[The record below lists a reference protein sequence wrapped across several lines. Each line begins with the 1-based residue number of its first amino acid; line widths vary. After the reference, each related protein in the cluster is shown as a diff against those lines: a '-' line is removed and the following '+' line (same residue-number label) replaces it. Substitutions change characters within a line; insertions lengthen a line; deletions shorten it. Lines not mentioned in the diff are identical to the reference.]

1 MHRPT
6 HVSGLHILIIDD
18 DEARRTELHRCC
30 EFLELECH
38 VFDFVTW
45 LQQGKSIELSGIVGV
60 LLGESSLPISLNK
73 LIADLD
79 AQGRMLPKVLVCD
92 WHELSSE
99 QFSRAGILGR
109 LDPPF
114 TYSAMLDLLHRCY
127 VFNASTADD
136 TVSGLDELV
145 GQSAS
150 ICEVKRLIVQVAAR
164 DINVMIT
171 GESGTGKE
179 VVARCLH
186 EQSSRSAGPFVP
198 VNCGA
203 IPGELLESELFGH
216 EKGAFT
222 GAISSRA
229 GRFELA
235 QGGTLFLDEIG
246 DMPLP
251 MQVKLLRVLQER
263 QFERVGGTRTIDA
276 DVRVIA
282 ATHKDL
288 ESMIEEGEFRE
299 DLYYRLNVFP
309 IEIPPLRERLDDLSL
324 LVNALI
330 ERLKTQGMWSYRF
343 HPSAMESLLRHPWA
357 GNVREL
363 ANLLERLAII
373 HPGGVV
379 GVSELPPKFRH
390 LEEPDPARYEVAEP
404 VVEKKEKK
412 GSDPGWGLTPFSS
425 VVLPDDGIELKPFLE
440 KLEQSLINQALER
453 CGNVVARAADELGV
467 RRTTLVEKMRKYGI
481 ARQ

>member
-1 MHRPT
+1 MHL
-6 HVSGLHILIIDD
+6 SGSNVLIIDD
-18 DEARRTELHRCC
+18 ALERRDHLQGIC
-30 EFLELECH
+30 EFLELQCH

-45 LQQGKSIELSGIVGV
+45 LQQGKSFDLSTTSVV
-60 LLGESSLPISLNK
+60 FLGESSLPISLNK
-73 LIADLD
+73 LIADLND
-79 AQGRMLPKVLVCD
+79 QERILPKVLVCD
-92 WHELSSE
+92 WPELSESDFE
-99 QFSRAGILGR
+99 NAGGVGHLQE
-109 LDPPF
+109 P
-114 TYSAMLDLLHRCY
+114 YSYAAMLDLLHHCY
-127 VFNASTADD
+127 VFSTQQH
-136 TVSGLDELV
+136 SPSHPELSSLV
-145 GQSAS
+145 GQSPS
-150 ICEVKRLIVQVAAR
+150 IIEVKRLIAQVAPR
-164 DINVMIT
+164 DISVLIT

-186 EQSSRSAGPFVP
+186 EQSARAEGPFVP

-203 IPGELLESELFGH
+203 IPAELLESELFGH

-251 MQVKLLRVLQER
+251 MQVKLLRVIQER
-263 QFERVGGTRTIDA
+263 QFERVGGTKTQEA
-276 DVRVIA
+276 DVRIIA

-288 ESMIEEGEFRE
+288 ETMIEAGEFRE

-309 IEIPPLRERLDDLSL
+309 IEMPALRERLDDLPL
-324 LVNALI
+324 LVNGLI
-330 ERLKTQGMWSYRF
+330 ERLKLEGIGSFRF
-343 HPSAMESLLRHPWA
+343 HPSALESLKKHPWQ

-373 HPGGVV
+373 YPDGIV

-390 LEEPDPARYEVAEP
+390 IEEPDPGRYAQDARQLSL
-404 VVEKKEKK
+404 VEE
-412 GSDPGWGLTPFSS
+412 TQIYTQA
-425 VVLPDDGIELKPFLE
+425 LPASGGVQLPPEGIELKRFLE
-440 KLEQSLINQALER
+440 KLERSLINQALER
-453 CGNVVARAADELGV
+453 CTNVVARAADELGI

-481 ARQ
+481 SRQ

>member
-1 MHRPT
+1 MHL
-6 HVSGLHILIIDD
+6 SGLHILIIDD
-18 DEARRTELHRCC
+18 DAERRAELHRCC
-30 EFLELECH
+30 RFLELECH

-45 LQQGKSIELSGIVGV
+45 LQQGKGIELGGMVGV
-60 LLGESSLPISLNK
+60 LLGESSLPISLDK
-73 LIADLD
+73 LIADFD
-79 AQGRMLPKVLVCD
+79 SHGRILPKMLVCD
-92 WHELSSE
+92 WHELSPE
-99 QFSRAGILGR
+99 RFAQAGILGR
-109 LDPPF
+109 LAPPF
-114 TYSAMLDLLHRCY
+114 TYSEMLDLLHRCY
-127 VFNASTADD
+127 VFGGAVPGEEVA
-136 TVSGLDELV
+136 GLDELV

-150 ICEVKRLIVQVAAR
+150 IREVKRLIVQVAPR

-186 EQSSRSAGPFVP
+186 QQSERCGGPFVP

-235 QGGTLFLDEIG
+235 RGGTLFLDEIG

-263 QFERVGGTRTIDA
+263 TFERVGGTRTIDA

-282 ATHKDL
+282 ATHKNL
-288 ESMIEEGEFRE
+288 EAMIEAGTFRE

-309 IEIPPLRERLDDLSL
+309 IEMPPLRERLDDLPL
-324 LVNALI
+324 LVSALV
-330 ERLKTQGMWSYRF
+330 ERLKAQGVGSYRF
-343 HPSAMESLLRHPWA
+343 HPSAMESLLRHSWA

-373 HPGGVV
+373 YPGGVV

-390 LEEPDPARYEVAEP
+390 LEEPDPSRYEALEGAQAAGGVPAAGAP
-404 VVEKKEKK
+404 ALSA
-412 GSDPGWGLTPFSS
+412 GGGD
-425 VVLPDDGIELKPFLE
+425 VVLPEQGIELKAFLE

-453 CGNVVARAADELGV
+453 CGNVVARAADELGI

>member
-1 MHRPT
+1 MQLSGS
-6 HVSGLHILIIDD
+6 HVLIIDD
-18 DEARRTELHRCC
+18 ALERRSSLQQICV
-30 EFLELECH
+30 FLELQCH

-45 LQQGKSIELSGIVGV
+45 LQQGKSFDLSSTAVV
-60 LLGESSLPISLNK
+60 FLGESSLPISLNK
-73 LIADLD
+73 LIADLND
-79 AQGRMLPKVLVCD
+79 QGRILPKVLVCE
-92 WHELSSE
+92 WSELSESDFE
-99 QFSRAGILGR
+99 KAGGVGHLQE
-109 LDPPF
+109 P
-114 TYSAMLDLLHRCY
+114 YSYASMLDLLHRCS
-127 VFNASTADD
+127 VFSSHQQSPSFPELSA
-136 TVSGLDELV
+136 LV
-145 GQSAS
+145 GQSLS
-150 ICEVKRLIVQVAAR
+150 ILEVKRLVSQVAPR
-164 DINVMIT
+164 DISVLIT

-186 EQSSRSAGPFVP
+186 EQSARADGPFVP

-251 MQVKLLRVLQER
+251 MQVKLLRVIQER
-263 QFERVGGTRTIDA
+263 QFERVGGTKTIEA
-276 DVRVIA
+276 NVRIIA

-288 ESMIEEGEFRE
+288 EAMIEAGEFRE

-309 IEIPPLRERLDDLSL
+309 IEMPALRDRLDDLPL
-324 LVNALI
+324 LVHGLI
-330 ERLKTQGMWSYRF
+330 ERLRNEGIGGFRF
-343 HPSAMESLLRHPWA
+343 HPSALESLVKHPWQ

-373 HPGGVV
+373 YPEGVV

-390 LEEPDPARYEVAEP
+390 IDEPDPDRYQQENA
-404 VVEKKEKK
+404 
-412 GSDPGWGLTPFSS
+412 SS
-425 VVLPDDGIELKPFLE
+425 ALPDRHTPVPVSGDVQLPPQGIELKPFLE
-440 KLEQSLINQALER
+440 KLERSLINQALER
-453 CGNVVARAADELGV
+453 CANVVARAADELGI

-481 ARQ
+481 SRQ

>member
-1 MHRPT
+1 MHT
-6 HVSGLHILIIDD
+6 SGLHILIIDD
-18 DEARRTELHRCC
+18 DAERRTELHRCC

-38 VFDFVTW
+38 DFDFVTW
-45 LQQGKSIELSGIVGV
+45 LQQGKSVELSGIVGV

-73 LIADLD
+73 LIAELD
-79 AQGRMLPKVLVCD
+79 AHGRMLPKVLVCD
-92 WHELSSE
+92 WHELSPE
-99 QFSRAGILGR
+99 QFSPSGILGR
-109 LDPPF
+109 LEPPF

-127 VFNASTADD
+127 VFNASNADD
-136 TVSGLDELV
+136 AVSGLDELV
-145 GQSAS
+145 GQSGS
-150 ICEVKRLIVQVAAR
+150 IREVKRLIIQVAAR

-186 EQSSRSAGPFVP
+186 EHSSRCNGPFVP

-263 QFERVGGTRTIDA
+263 QFERVGGNRTIDA
-276 DVRVIA
+276 DVRVVA

-288 ESMIEEGEFRE
+288 ESMIDAGEFRE

-309 IEIPPLRERLDDLSL
+309 IEMPPLRERLDDLPL

-330 ERLKTQGMWSYRF
+330 ARLKEQGMGGYRF

-390 LEEPDPARYEVAEP
+390 VDEPDPSRYEVLDPADAGERTPGSAADAIPTP
-404 VVEKKEKK
+404 VASASDDVE
-412 GSDPGWGLTPFSS
+412 
-425 VVLPDDGIELKPFLE
+425 LPEQGIELKAFLE
-440 KLEQSLINQALER
+440 KLERSLIYQALER

-481 ARQ
+481 ERR